1 MNNINFA
8 PELRRIVGGARSDIM
23 PYETILVEKKDG
35 IGFITLNRPKKLNA
49 IGVEMKNE
57 LYRALSE
64 LEADDEVKVVIYTG
78 NGRAFSAGHD
88 NADPP
93 EVMEEFVCLQQ
104 ENKLFH
110 FDKPII
116 AAIHGYTL
124 GDGLQQA
131 LLCDII
137 IAADDAKCGFIGAA
151 VGGLCYGSFTILPMV
166 VGRQKANELFFTC
179 DRISAEEAHRIGLV
193 NKVVPRDELIPAAV
207 EMAQKIMKHPELSIR
222 FSKRAMRTAL
232 CNEVHK
238 QAVEQGWQEIFAAG
252 GLLGGK

>member
-1 MNNINFA
+1 MA
-8 PELRRIVGGARSDIM
+8 
-23 PYETILVEKKDG
+23 YETILVEKKDG

-49 IGVEMKNE
+49 IGMEMKNE

-78 NGRAFSAGHD
+78 TGKAFSAGHD
-88 NADPP
+88 NTDPP

-131 LLCDII
+131 LLCDMI
-137 IAADDAKCGFIGAA
+137 IAADDTDCGFIGAA
-151 VGGLCYGSFTILPMV
+151 VGGICYGSFTILPMV
-166 VGRQKANELFFTC
+166 VGRQKANELFLTC
-179 DRISAEEAHRIGLV
+179 DRINAAEAYRIGLV
-193 NKVVPRDELIPAAV
+193 NKVVPREELIPAAV
-207 EMAQKIMKHPELSIR
+207 EMAQKIMKHPQVSIR
-222 FSKRAMRTAL
+222 QSKRAMRTAL
-232 CNEVHK
+232 CNETHK
-238 QAVEQGWQEIFAAG
+238 AAVEEGWREI
-252 GLLGGK
+252 LGGGIMQGGK